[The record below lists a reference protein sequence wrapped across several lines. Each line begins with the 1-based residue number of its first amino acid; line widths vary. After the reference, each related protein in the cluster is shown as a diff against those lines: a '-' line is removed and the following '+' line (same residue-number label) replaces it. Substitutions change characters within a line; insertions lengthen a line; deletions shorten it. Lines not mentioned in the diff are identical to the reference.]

1 VGGGRGLLE
10 GWQEG
15 RAGGLQVLLED
26 TVINH
31 YLIFASLFKAE
42 LSSDWLRG
50 LEGVV
55 IKSSINILVIG

>member
-26 TVINH
+26 TVIDH
-31 YLIFASLFKAE
+31 YLIFTGRFE
-42 LSSDWLRG
+42 T
-50 LEGVV
+50 
-55 IKSSINILVIG
+55 